1 VAPSKATPTRRKTIL
16 VIDDQNE
23 FAAYVRRFLEQEGF
37 EVIVAS
43 DGSTGLAIAKRH
55 RPDLVVLD
63 LTMPDIDGLEV
74 CAQLRA
80 DPRRQQLP
88 ILVLSARASA
98 ADRVLGLETG
108 ADDYLVKPFDP
119 HELVA
124 RVKALLRRSSIPQD
138 PPAIIRAGDLSI
150 DLHARQ
156 VSYRNLAL
164 TLTAAQFRILE
175 ALALRAG
182 RVLSRD
188 EIIEAALREDVDVTE
203 RTVDAHIAGI
213 RKALG
218 SACGCIETVRSF
230 GYVFHGDNSQ

>member
-1 VAPSKATPTRRKTIL
+1 MHPKTIL
-16 VIDDQNE
+16 IVDDQKE
-23 FAAYVRRFLEQEGF
+23 LAEYARRFLEQAGY
-37 EVIVAS
+37 EVILAP
-43 DGSTGLAIAKRH
+43 DGTTGLSIAKKH

-63 LTMPDIDGLEV
+63 LTMPDLDGLEV
-74 CAQLRA
+74 CTRLRA
-80 DPRRQQLP
+80 DPRKRRLP

-124 RVKALLRRSSIPQD
+124 RVKALLRRAAASENS
-138 PPAIIRAGDLSI
+138 PATIRVGDLTV

-156 VSYRNLAL
+156 VLYRESPVV
-164 TLTAAQFRILE
+164 LTAAQYRIIE
-175 ALALRAG
+175 ALAIRAG
-182 RVLSRD
+182 HVLSRD
-188 EIIEAALREDVDVTE
+188 EIIEAALRDDSEVTE

-218 SACGCIETVRSF
+218 PAGNHIETVRSF
-230 GYVFHGDNSQ
+230 GYVFRATPTA

>member
-1 VAPSKATPTRRKTIL
+1 MPPKTIL
-16 VIDDQNE
+16 VVDDQNE
-23 FAAYVRRFLEQEGF
+23 FAAYVRKFLEQEGF
-37 EVIVAS
+37 EVIVAK
-43 DGSTGLAIAKRH
+43 DGTTGLSIAKKH

-80 DPRRQQLP
+80 DPRRQRLP

-124 RVKALLRRSSIPQD
+124 RVKALLRRATIPEN
-138 PPAIIRAGDLSI
+138 PPAIIRSGELII
-150 DLHARQ
+150 DLHAHK
-156 VSYRNLAL
+156 VLYGDSMLI
-164 TLTAAQFRILE
+164 LTAAQFRILE
-175 ALALRAG
+175 VLALHAG

-188 EIIEAALREDVDVTE
+188 EIIEAALRDDTEVTE

-218 SACGCIETVRSF
+218 PAAGCIETVRSF
-230 GYVFHGDNSQ
+230 GYVFQGEQSP